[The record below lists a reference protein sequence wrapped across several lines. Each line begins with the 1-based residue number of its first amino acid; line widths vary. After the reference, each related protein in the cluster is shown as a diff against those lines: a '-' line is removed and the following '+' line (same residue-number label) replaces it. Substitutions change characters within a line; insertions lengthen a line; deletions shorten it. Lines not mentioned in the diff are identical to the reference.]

1 MVVVLPRELTIAQAA
16 ALQAA
21 LRPALEEGAE
31 VLLDG
36 TAVDEVDVAGL
47 QVLCAA
53 GRTAL
58 ERGAHLAFASRGCSR
73 PLADAIALAGLGH
86 DEADRWLIREVD
98 RG

>member
-1 MVVVLPRELTIAQAA
+1 MS
-16 ALQAA
+16 
-21 LRPALEEGAE
+21 
-31 VLLDG
+31 
-36 TAVDEVDVAGL
+36 
-47 QVLCAA
+47 AA